1 MNIKESIGELVKE
14 AIFECLV
21 EGKFS
26 AAVEKIIKK
35 RLKPE
40 YGDPYKIKDP
50 EKRKAASAKVFGTAM
65 KIQKAMDAKKK
76 RMKKKS
82 K

>member
-26 AAVEKIIKK
+26 AEVEKIIKK
-35 RLKPE
+35 KLKPE

-50 EKRKAASAKVFGTAM
+50 KKRKAASAKVFGTAM
-65 KIQKAMDAKKK
+65 KIQKAMNDKKK
-76 RMKKKS
+76 RMKKKN

>member
-1 MNIKESIGELVKE
+1 MQIKNIDHESKRIRK
-14 AIFECLV
+14 
-21 EGKFS
+21 S
-26 AAVEKIIKK
+26 NEKIIKK

-65 KIQKAMDAKKK
+65 KIQKAMDDKKK